1 MKNSYSILNFDVSG
15 CCECCM
21 LGDMLCVML
30 WDVVCTWPGVIR
42 LFEVAPPVL
51 TRAFAELS
59 AGTQAAARLGSPCRL
74 SWLEPGVPHG
84 TPQSTGVYHDFTS
97 ADAVFVCVCIFLYV
111 FVCFCRWYC
120 IPPDAPN
127 MASVGCHQGTP
138 SIKAHQG
145 VSRSHPRNGE
155 HVRVEEDHW
164 GSVSISIFAA
174 PWTQ

>member
-21 LGDMLCVML
+21 LGDMLCFML

-59 AGTQAAARLGSPCRL
+59 AGTQAAAGFGSPCRL
-74 SWLEPGVPHG
+74 SWLEPFGYPWVPLNPLG
-84 TPQSTGVYHDFTS
+84 FITILPVQMPF
-97 ADAVFVCVCIFLYV
+97 FYV
-111 FVCFCRWYC
+111 FVCFCRWYR